1 MRLTYTFTTIATMTF
16 LLAACG
22 DDETV
27 SNPEPAEDGQSD
39 QQTDGGTP
47 QDNTDIPYL
56 EFDVDVDYEGND
68 NDFETTYDAEGE
80 TIEASFEDEQNMMML
95 SGDDAFQEMQPVL
108 SGFEFTVDTPDEE
121 VIDAV
126 IEGFEIEEGFQSI
139 EIEIKFEDGTEKD
152 YEREA

>member
-1 MRLTYTFTTIATMTF
+1 MKYTYTLTTIATMTF

-27 SNPEPAEDGQSD
+27 NNPAPEEEQSGQQSD
-39 QQTDGGTP
+39 SGSS

-56 EFDVDVDYEGND
+56 EFDIDVDYEGND

-80 TIEASFEDEQNMMML
+80 TIKASFEDEQNMMML

-108 SGFEFTVDTPDEE
+108 SSFEFTVDTPDEE
-121 VIDAV
+121 VINAV

-139 EIEIKFEDGTEKD
+139 DVEIKFEDGTEKD